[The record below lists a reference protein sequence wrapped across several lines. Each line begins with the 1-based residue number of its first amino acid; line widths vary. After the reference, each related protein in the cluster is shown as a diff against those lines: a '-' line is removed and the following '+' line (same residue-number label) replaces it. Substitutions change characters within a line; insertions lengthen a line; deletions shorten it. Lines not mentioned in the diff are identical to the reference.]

1 MTSWTNSIGGSTF
14 TGALPAPQIAK
25 TAETLRNQGFR
36 YFGAR
41 DGTEPK
47 ATSLAITGLRYLV
60 ASFMPPK
67 MPPKRKV
74 PLGVCVLSPTMPKHY
89 REGREC
95 YAEGVTGAIPRNANF
110 GDAGKRL
117 PPSFGHS
124 LGPDFL
130 PSPLACAFGAG
141 FQGRECTR
149 RTGSRISASPGSVG
163 LAAGHGARC
172 GGALEGR
179 KIVGYRAAQRLPRG
193 GGCRPG
199 APALGSS
206 RGLVLCG

>member
-1 MTSWTNSIGGSTF
+1 MTSWTNSIGGSAF

-25 TAETLRNQGFR
+25 TPETLRNQGFR

-117 PPSFGHS
+117 PPSFGS
-124 LGPDFL
+124 AAAPDFL
-130 PSPLACAFGAG
+130 PPPPRQRGVVVVLHSRFRCRIRREASSL
-141 FQGRECTR
+141 QGLYKLGR
-149 RTGSRISASPGSVG
+149 RKWKQQPTLKSSYEAKGRGSNYPQPGWAWGEPKWWGVG
-163 LAAGHGARC
+163 VGAR
-172 GGALEGR
+172 
-179 KIVGYRAAQRLPRG
+179 
-193 GGCRPG
+193 
-199 APALGSS
+199 
-206 RGLVLCG
+206 